1 MNPLDPRLHPYRDD
15 LAAEQLQGQVPSAK
29 FVPGVAHQ
37 VVVPH
42 AALTE
47 GPRPTA
53 RAVSQL
59 LLGEPFTVYESQA
72 GWAWGQCG
80 IDGYVGYVRADAL
93 GAKFADPTHVVS
105 AAHTLVFAESHF
117 KSPVIEELSALSRVR
132 VTDMGPRYAELESGG
147 FVDASHLI
155 AVGEFLPDFVET
167 ALRFVET
174 PYRWGGRSGFGIDC
188 SGLVQGALA
197 LAGVPALR
205 DTDMQA
211 ASLGEEVAGSL
222 RRGDLVYWPGHVAM
236 LLDEKTVVHS
246 ASTPLKVC
254 VEPLDVVQLRNR
266 AVVCHRRVG

>member
-15 LAAEQLQGQVPSAK
+15 IAAEHLQGQVPSAK
-29 FVPGVAHQ
+29 FVRGVANQ

-72 GWAWGQCG
+72 GWSWGQCG
-80 IDGYVGYVRADAL
+80 LDGYVGYVRSDAL
-93 GAKFADPTHVVS
+93 STRLSDPTHRVS
-105 AAHTLVFAESHF
+105 AVQTLVFAEAHF
-117 KSPVIEELSALSRVR
+117 KSPVVEELSALSRVR
-132 VTDMGPRYAELESGG
+132 VVDMGPRYAELDSGG
-147 FVDASHLI
+147 FVDAAHLI
-155 AVGEFLPDFVET
+155 ALDETLADFVQT
-167 ALRFVET
+167 ALRYVET

-188 SGLVQGALA
+188 SGLVQCALA
-197 LAGVPALR
+197 FAGVPALR

-211 ASLGEEVAGSL
+211 ASLGTEVSGDL

-254 VEPLDVVQLRNR
+254 VEPLDVVQLRSR
-266 AVVCHRRVG
+266 SVVCRRRVE